1 MQLQWSDTKNAIAKL
16 IENELEM
23 ESEDSALERESEL
36 DGESSK
42 DQNNGEEMALF
53 RKIRRGVKK
62 KRINCSFF
70 FVHF

>member
-1 MQLQWSDTKNAIAKL
+1 
-16 IENELEM
+16 M

-62 KRINCSFF
+62 KRINCSVF

>member
-1 MQLQWSDTKNAIAKL
+1 
-16 IENELEM
+16 M

-70 FVHF
+70 FCSFLDVENLSSLSEGEL